1 MRGWYDGPAFLNLVT
16 NNDVQAQFGT
26 VVRAWRSRLG
36 ISQEEL
42 AGRAGLHRTYVSDV
56 ERGTRNVSLASID
69 KLAAALE
76 VSVATLF
83 AQVGRVSADGS
94 PLQAIGPDQLVD
106 ILFVEDRP
114 EDVELTMRAL
124 TNANFK
130 NRISVV
136 RDGAEALEY
145 LFGTGESPE
154 QPQRSTNLPN
164 LVLLD
169 LGLPKI
175 SGLDVLRR
183 IKAEERTR
191 NIPVIVLTASSGD
204 KDAMASRRLG
214 ADAYIVKPVGF
225 QNLSEVIPQV
235 SLHWALLKSPPEAPA
250 INPNPPA

>member
-1 MRGWYDGPAFLNLVT
+1 VT

-83 AQVGRVSADGS
+83 AQVGNASGDGAAGRS
-94 PLQAIGPDQLVD
+94 VVPDELVD

-114 EDVELTMRAL
+114 EDVELTLRAL
-124 TNANFK
+124 KSANFK

-136 RDGAEALEY
+136 RDGAEALGY
-145 LFGTGESPE
+145 LFGTGEPAE
-154 QPQRSTNLPN
+154 QPRTAKLPN
-164 LVLLD
+164 LILLD
-169 LGLPKI
+169 LGLPKV

-183 IKAEERTR
+183 IKGEARTA

-225 QNLSEVIPQV
+225 QNLSEVVPQV
-235 SLHWALLKSPPEAPA
+235 SLHWALLKSPPVATA
-250 INPNPPA
+250 

>member
-1 MRGWYDGPAFLNLVT
+1 VT

-83 AQVGRVSADGS
+83 AQVGRTPADGS
-94 PLQAIGPDQLVD
+94 PAISPDQLVD

-114 EDVELTMRAL
+114 EDVELTLRAL
-124 TNANFK
+124 TSANFK

-145 LFGTGESPE
+145 LFGIGESPE
-154 QPQRSTNLPN
+154 QEQRANKLPN

-169 LGLPKI
+169 LGLPKV
-175 SGLDVLRR
+175 SGMDVLRR
-183 IKAEERTR
+183 IKSEERTR

-235 SLHWALLKSPPEAPA
+235 SLHWALLKSPPETPA
-250 INPNPPA
+250 ADRPA

>member
-1 MRGWYDGPAFLNLVT
+1 MT

-83 AQVGRVSADGS
+83 AEVGS
-94 PLQAIGPDQLVD
+94 PPGDQSTSQAISPNDLVD

-114 EDVELTMRAL
+114 EDVELTLRAL
-124 TNANFK
+124 KSANFK

-136 RDGAEALEY
+136 RDGAEALSY
-145 LFGTGESPE
+145 LFGPAESAD
-154 QPQRSTNLPN
+154 QQRTTKLPK
-164 LVLLD
+164 LILLD
-169 LGLPKI
+169 LGLPKV
-175 SGLDVLRR
+175 SGLEVLRR
-183 IKAEERTR
+183 IKSEARTSS
-191 NIPVIVLTASSGD
+191 IPVIVLTASSGD

-225 QNLSEVIPQV
+225 QNLSEVVPQV
-235 SLHWALLKSPPEAPA
+235 SLHWVLLKSPPVPMA
-250 INPNPPA
+250 

>member
-1 MRGWYDGPAFLNLVT
+1 
-16 NNDVQAQFGT
+16 
-26 VVRAWRSRLG
+26 VVRAWRGRLG

-83 AQVGRVSADGS
+83 AQVGQAPLDGSSPPPISADE
-94 PLQAIGPDQLVD
+94 LVD

-114 EDVELTMRAL
+114 EDVELTLRAL
-124 TNANFK
+124 KSANFQ

-136 RDGAEALEY
+136 RDGAEALNY
-145 LFGTGESPE
+145 LFGTGELAE
-154 QPQRSTNLPN
+154 QPRTIKLPK
-164 LVLLD
+164 LILLD
-169 LGLPKI
+169 LGLPKV
-175 SGLDVLRR
+175 SGLEVLRR
-183 IKAEERTR
+183 IKGEARTR
-191 NIPVIVLTASSGD
+191 SIPVIVLTASSGD

-225 QNLSEVIPQV
+225 QNLSEVVPQV
-235 SLHWALLKSPPEAPA
+235 SLHWALLKAPP
-250 INPNPPA
+250 PPLATAQSVIG

>member
-1 MRGWYDGPAFLNLVT
+1 MFVS
-16 NNDVQAQFGT
+16 NNDVKAQFGT

-69 KLAAALE
+69 KLATALE

-83 AQVGRVSADGS
+83 AQVGGMSADGS
-94 PLQAIGPDQLVD
+94 AAQAVSSDELVD

-114 EDVELTMRAL
+114 EDVELTLRAL
-124 TNANFK
+124 KSANFK

-136 RDGAEALEY
+136 RDGAEALDF
-145 LFGTGESPE
+145 LFGAADPAA
-154 QPQRSTNLPN
+154 PQRAAKLPN
-164 LVLLD
+164 LILLD
-169 LGLPKI
+169 LGLPKVG
-175 SGLDVLRR
+175 GLEVLRR
-183 IKAEERTR
+183 IKADSRTS
-191 NIPVIVLTASSGD
+191 NIAVIVLTASSGD

-225 QNLSEVIPQV
+225 QNLSEVVPQV
-235 SLHWALLKSPPEAPA
+235 RLHWALLKSGPVAKS
-250 INPNPPA
+250 

>member
-1 MRGWYDGPAFLNLVT
+1 
-16 NNDVQAQFGT
+16 VQAQFGT

-83 AQVGRVSADGS
+83 AQVGQASANGSTAQAVSADE
-94 PLQAIGPDQLVD
+94 LVD

-114 EDVELTMRAL
+114 EDVELTLRAL
-124 TNANFK
+124 KSANFK

-136 RDGAEALEY
+136 RDGAEALHH
-145 LFGTGESPE
+145 LFGTGMSADE
-154 QPQRSTNLPN
+154 QQAIKLPK
-164 LVLLD
+164 LILLD
-169 LGLPKI
+169 LGLPKV
-175 SGLDVLRR
+175 SGLEVLRR
-183 IKAEERTR
+183 IKSEARTS
-191 NIPVIVLTASSGD
+191 NIPVIVLTASSVD

-225 QNLSEVIPQV
+225 QNLSEVVPQV
-235 SLHWALLKSPPEAPA
+235 SLHWALLKSPPVPMPSVKA
-250 INPNPPA
+250 

>member
-1 MRGWYDGPAFLNLVT
+1 M
-16 NNDVQAQFGT
+16 
-26 VVRAWRSRLG
+26 VRAWRSRLG

-83 AQVGRVSADGS
+83 SQVGQAASSGPAPQAVSADE
-94 PLQAIGPDQLVD
+94 LVD

-114 EDVELTMRAL
+114 EDVELTLRAL
-124 TNANFK
+124 KSANFK

-136 RDGAEALEY
+136 RDGAEALHR
-145 LFGTGESPE
+145 LFGTPGSPDE
-154 QPQRSTNLPN
+154 LPGNKLPN
-164 LVLLD
+164 LILLD
-169 LGLPKI
+169 LGLPKV
-175 SGLDVLRR
+175 SGLEVLRR
-183 IKAEERTR
+183 IKGEARTS
-191 NIPVIVLTASSGD
+191 NIPVIVLTASSID

-225 QNLSEVIPQV
+225 QNLSEVVPQV
-235 SLHWALLKSPPEAPA
+235 SLHWALLKSPPVVA
-250 INPNPPA
+250 